1 MEKPLVHIYL
11 CTVKLK
17 KKVKM
22 KTRLLSFI
30 CIMFSTVTISAF
42 TSSNS
47 IINIEIRRVDTSTET
62 SPRSFDNIPLRSL
75 YNGFDKFIYINFA
88 HNIGNTEIIIT
99 NYSTG
104 EVVYDSADS
113 SNGQAVIQTSGTPGD
128 YLLQIETESGD
139 CYEGEFTV
147 E

>member
-1 MEKPLVHIYL
+1 MLFSAAIISNANSSSYIVSIK
-11 CTVKLK
+11 
-17 KKVKM
+17 
-22 KTRLLSFI
+22 FI
-30 CIMFSTVTISAF
+30 KHEHT
-42 TSSNS
+42 TSS
-47 IINIEIRRVDTSTET
+47 
-62 SPRSFDNIPLRSL
+62 PRNIPIQAL
-75 YNGFDKFIYINFA
+75 YNGDDNSIYINFA